1 VSFGVVGGGSAAPDG
16 GALVGG
22 SAPDGGA
29 LVGGSAAPDGGALV
43 GGSAA
48 PDGGASGHW
57 LEICQLQREDIEF
70 FSALVA
76 DSV

>member
-22 SAPDGGA
+22 S
-29 LVGGSAAPDGGALV
+29 APDGGALV